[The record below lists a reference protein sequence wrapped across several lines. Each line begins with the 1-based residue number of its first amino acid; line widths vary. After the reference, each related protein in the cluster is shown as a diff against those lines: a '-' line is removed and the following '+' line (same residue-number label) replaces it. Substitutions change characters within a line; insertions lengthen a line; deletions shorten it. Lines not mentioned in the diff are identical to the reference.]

1 MNSDIVAMHII
12 FGYIFLSFQV
22 NNIMGEYV
30 EVQAFVPAKKTDP
43 TCLCLEDHSFNI
55 HASRILEYTHPMTEV
70 DDYAGP
76 NPKKGR
82 IYRQMESG
90 KTGAEPYGRISQQIP
105 PC

>member
-1 MNSDIVAMHII
+1 MHFR

-30 EVQAFVPAKKTDP
+30 EVQAFVLVKKTDP
-43 TCLCLEDHSFNI
+43 THLYLKDHSFNI

-70 DDYAGP
+70 NDYAGP
-76 NPKKGR
+76 NPKKR
-82 IYRQMESG
+82 SQT
-90 KTGAEPYGRISQQIP
+90 KTGETGMEPYETISQQIP